1 MAIGI
6 GRRQFVAV
14 LGGAVAWPLAA
25 RAQQPAKIPL
35 LGYLT
40 GDSLSADLPR
50 RDAFKQGLREF
61 GYNDGQNILVE
72 YRTAAGSV
80 ERLSEFAAEFSR
92 LNVDV
97 IFAFTTG
104 AVQAA
109 AKVMPTKPIVSITP
123 DPVLAGL
130 VASLAR
136 PGGNITGLSTLAG
149 AEIYRKC
156 LGLLKDAVP
165 KLTRVAVLSNPAN
178 PFSALALK
186 EAETAAPPLGLSLQ
200 ILEARSSD
208 ELEAAFAAA
217 VKGRVGGLLVVQDAM
232 LLASRIQI
240 AELAAKNRLPAIYG
254 IREHAEAG
262 GLMAY
267 AASRPEM
274 FRRAAIFVDKI
285 LKGAK
290 PAELPVEQ
298 PTKFDLVV
306 NLKTAKALDLTIPQT
321 LLATADEVIE

>member
-1 MAIGI
+1 M
-6 GRRQFVAV
+6 RRREFITL
-14 LGGAVAWPLAA
+14 LGGAAVASPAAA
-25 RAQQPAKIPL
+25 RAQQPVKVPL

-40 GDSLSADLPR
+40 GDSISADMPR
-50 RDAFKQGLREF
+50 RDAFKQGLREL

-72 YRTAAGSV
+72 YRTAAGSA

-109 AKVMPTKPIVSITP
+109 AKAMPTKPIVSITP

-149 AEIYRKC
+149 AEIYRKY

-165 KLTRVAVLSNPAN
+165 ELTRVAVLSNPAN

-186 EAETAAPPLGLSLQ
+186 EAETAAPLLGLSLQ
-200 ILEARSSD
+200 ILAASSSD

-217 VKGRVGGLLVVQDAM
+217 VKGGAGGLLVVQDAM
-232 LLASRIQI
+232 FLASRIQI
-240 AELAAKNRLPAIYG
+240 AELAAKNQLPAIYG

-267 AASRPEM
+267 AAGRPEM

-298 PTKFDLVV
+298 PTKFELVV
-306 NLKTAKALDLTIPQT
+306 NLKTAKALGITFPQT
-321 LLATADEVIE
+321 LLATADDVIE